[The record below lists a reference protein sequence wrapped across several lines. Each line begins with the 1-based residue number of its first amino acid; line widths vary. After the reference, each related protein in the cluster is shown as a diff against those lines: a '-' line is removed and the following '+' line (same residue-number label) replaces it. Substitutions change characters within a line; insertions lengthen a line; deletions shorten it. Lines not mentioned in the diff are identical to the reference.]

1 MCNVLKMIRARARA
15 AVAATTTTTTNRN
28 QFCPPFPTFCHV
40 FLVAGHVRALFGA
53 SPPRNASPYH
63 PLLLPTSLSLS
74 HAPPLTLTLAAS
86 VSLPSSSV
94 SPILFSRYE
103 RSAAPGIGDVGG
115 GGGDDGGGDD
125 DDG

>member
-1 MCNVLKMIRARARA
+1 MLTSNH
-15 AVAATTTTTTNRN
+15 N

-53 SPPRNASPYH
+53 APPPRNASPYH
-63 PLLLPTSLSLS
+63 PLLLPTSLSLFD
-74 HAPPLTLTLAAS
+74 APTLTLTLAAS

-103 RSAAPGIGDVGG
+103 RSAAPSIGDVGG
-115 GGGDDGGGDD
+115 GGGDGGDD
-125 DDG
+125 DDDG

>member
-63 PLLLPTSLSLS
+63 PLLLPTSLPLS
-74 HAPPLTLTLAAS
+74 HPPL
-86 VSLPSSSV
+86 
-94 SPILFSRYE
+94 
-103 RSAAPGIGDVGG
+103 
-115 GGGDDGGGDD
+115 
-125 DDG
+125 